1 MDSGQWIGNSFF
13 YNLSPKNR
21 PKGDFFVEDIKPSL
35 TGFIDGGDL
44 FEKILVVESYEYISE
59 LAERF
64 PMSEIFFITPEEEI
78 AEKFFD
84 KAKVIVMDYREKIL
98 PFDEE
103 FFDLIIGDLTLEV
116 VINPQ
121 DIAVGFS
128 RYLKQTGVWLTSFR
142 NIRHWKILEK
152 LMRGRFGGIVSRFY
166 TRTEFERILYA
177 SFYKH
182 VRLSPLRKKAPP
194 ELLKKLVDC
203 GFENIGGDLEV
214 EFWLI
219 RAARSMPELALLKS
233 MFTEKIRAEFSRI
246 IHRIEYNIDVEENVK
261 NFWQLFDAEGIF
273 TDYAAAFIRSVV
285 VHRENFYEN
294 LKNFSSRPEI
304 EEIIEIC
311 ESLYDVENDGGL
323 LK

>member
-1 MDSGQWIGNSFF
+1 M
-13 YNLSPKNR
+13 
-21 PKGDFFVEDIKPSL
+21 EEIKPSL

-44 FEKILVVESYEYISE
+44 ISE
-59 LAERF
+59 LSERF
-64 PMSEIFFITPEEEI
+64 PTAEIFFITPDEEL
-78 AEKFFD
+78 AEKFSE
-84 KAKVIVMDYREKIL
+84 KAEVIILDYREKIL
-98 PFDEE
+98 PFEKE

-128 RYLKQTGVWLTSFR
+128 RYLKQTGIWLTSFR

-182 VRLSPLRKKAPP
+182 LRLSPLRKKAPP
-194 ELLKKLVDC
+194 ELLKKFLDC

-214 EFWLI
+214 EFWLV

-233 MFTEKIRAEFSRI
+233 MFTEKIRADFSRI
-246 IHRIEYNIDVEENVK
+246 IHRIEYNIDTENSVK
-261 NFWQLFDAEGIF
+261 SFWQICDAEGIF

-285 VHRENFYEN
+285 VHRENFYRN

-304 EEIIEIC
+304 AEIIEIC
-311 ESLYDVENDGGL
+311 ESLYDVEDDGGL

>member
-1 MDSGQWIGNSFF
+1 M
-13 YNLSPKNR
+13 
-21 PKGDFFVEDIKPSL
+21 EEIKPSL

-44 FEKILVVESYEYISE
+44 FEKILVVESFEYISE
-59 LAERF
+59 LSERF
-64 PMSEIFFITPEEEI
+64 PTAEIFFITPDEEI
-78 AEKFFD
+78 AEKFSE
-84 KAKVIVMDYREKIL
+84 KAEVIIFDYREKIL
-98 PFDEE
+98 PFEKE

-128 RYLKQTGVWLTSFR
+128 RYLKQTGIWLTSFR

-182 VRLSPLRKKAPP
+182 LRLSPLRKKAPP
-194 ELLKKLVDC
+194 ELLKKFLDC

-214 EFWLI
+214 EFWLV

-233 MFTEKIRAEFSRI
+233 MFTEKIRADFSRI
-246 IHRIEYNIDVEENVK
+246 IHRIEYNIDTENSVK
-261 NFWQLFDAEGIF
+261 SFWQICDAEGIF

-285 VHRENFYEN
+285 VHRENFYKN

-304 EEIIEIC
+304 AEIIEIC
-311 ESLYDVENDGGL
+311 ESLYDVEDDGGL